1 MKVKAISGLLS
12 RFRPQTFRIQ
22 YSSHHVS
29 FLPHH
34 VASDPQHPLCTLR
47 RREQSVRKHEGLW
60 WTVTSG
66 VDLSKSSVVRSS
78 CRRRLRTAVVQ
89 SLRARGFDEFGH
101 LVDHDALL
109 RVRRDLAGQLDR
121 EHALSLTGSTRL
133 HIMPPLLATKY
144 LDLRTETDSLMDILL
159 EEIKGRPPRDHHSPD
174 PARPKPSAKCNFHP
188 SPSKCPA
195 PVNNL
200 DGDQRLRSR
209 HLPTHSHFPPQQP
222 LHAHI

>member
-22 YSSHHVS
+22 YSPHHVS

-89 SLRARGFDEFGH
+89 SLRARGFDEFGR

-109 RVRRDLAGQLDR
+109 RARHDLAGQLDR

-159 EEIKGRPPRDHHSPD
+159 EEIKGRPPQRPPLSRPRT
-174 PARPKPSAKCNFHP
+174 PQTVRKVQLSPKPQQVLSA
-188 SPSKCPA
+188 
-195 PVNNL
+195 
-200 DGDQRLRSR
+200 R
-209 HLPTHSHFPPQQP
+209 QQFGW
-222 LHAHI
+222 

>member
-1 MKVKAISGLLS
+1 
-12 RFRPQTFRIQ
+12 
-22 YSSHHVS
+22 
-29 FLPHH
+29 
-34 VASDPQHPLCTLR
+34 LCTLR

-89 SLRARGFDEFGH
+89 SLRARGFDEFGR

-109 RVRRDLAGQLDR
+109 RARHDLAGQLDR

-159 EEIKGRPPRDHHSPD
+159 EEIKGRPPQRPPLSRPRT
-174 PARPKPSAKCNFHP
+174 PQTVRKVQLSPKPQQVLSA
-188 SPSKCPA
+188 
-195 PVNNL
+195 
-200 DGDQRLRSR
+200 R
-209 HLPTHSHFPPQQP
+209 QQFGW
-222 LHAHI
+222 